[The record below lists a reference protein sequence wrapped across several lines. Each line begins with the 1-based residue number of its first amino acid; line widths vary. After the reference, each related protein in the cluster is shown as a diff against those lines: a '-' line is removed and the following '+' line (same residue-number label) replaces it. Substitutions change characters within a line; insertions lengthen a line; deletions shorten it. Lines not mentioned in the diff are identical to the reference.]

1 VTNIDR
7 SELSRSLAKAI
18 AYANSG
24 RQDDAETWARTLVE
38 QLGCA
43 GILNPVDRLPRRW
56 TTHL

>member
-1 VTNIDR
+1 MADVDR

-18 AYANSG
+18 AYANCG

-43 GILNPVDRLPRRW
+43 GILRSDAATYLTN
-56 TTHL
+56 